1 VVIVAA
7 NIAFIKAETAELFRQ
22 HRESTDESTRI
33 FLENE
38 IILLNINLAL
48 HKTKRF
54 RHITIDE
61 DDIVAAATAGLFLA
75 VRSYDYT
82 KSAFAT
88 YAGYV
93 IDNEINELFRRASR
107 QKRTALTPLSLDQEL
122 SPDKP
127 SRGECLEDVTV
138 NIEKDFM
145 TKQLFVD
152 LVAVCSSILSEIE
165 FTVLINHLLPKGERK
180 SQQELGNLFSCSQS
194 HIARTEKKSFKKL
207 REFIAQQEWG
217 LELLRG

>member
-1 VVIVAA
+1 MAA
-7 NIAFIKAETAELFRQ
+7 DVNALIKAQTAELFKQ
-22 HRESTDESTRI
+22 HREATEDSTKI

-127 SRGECLEDVTV
+127 SSRVEQLEDDTV

-165 FTVLINHLLPKGERK
+165 FTVMINYLLPKGERK

-194 HIARTEKKSFKKL
+194 TIARTERKSIKKL